1 LRRNAACFV
10 VFLGVAFLFLCANSS
25 AQKKVPPAHPLDLN
39 SATAEQ
45 LQQIPGIGP
54 ATAANIVK
62 FREKSG
68 AFKRVEDVLAIHGIS
83 KRVFAEIRP
92 YLVVKPPAPAPS
104 SLPAT
109 K

>member
-1 LRRNAACFV
+1 LRRNAAWFV

-45 LQQIPGIGP
+45 LQQIPGIGQ

-83 KRVFAEIRP
+83 KRVFTEIRP
-92 YLVVKPPAPAPS
+92 YLVVKPPAQAPS

>member
-1 LRRNAACFV
+1 MNWRRNAAWFV
-10 VFLGVAFLFLCANSS
+10 LHAAVASFFFCAANAAL
-25 AQKKVPPAHPLDLN
+25 AQKKIPPAEPLDLN
-39 SATAEQ
+39 SASAEQ

-54 ATAANIVK
+54 VMAQSIVK

-68 AFKRVEDVLAIHGIS
+68 PFQRVEDVLAIHGIS

-92 YLVVKPPAPAPS
+92 YLTVKPPGSTAP
-104 SLPAT
+104 

>member
-1 LRRNAACFV
+1 LLLQLA
-10 VFLGVAFLFLCANSS
+10 VASLFLCAANQAL
-25 AQKKVPPAHPLDLN
+25 AQKKVPPAQPLDLN

-54 ATAANIVK
+54 VMAQNIVK

-68 AFKRVEDVLAIHGIS
+68 PYKRVEDVLAIHGIS

-92 YLVVKPPAPAPS
+92 YLTVKPPAAPA
-104 SLPAT
+104 
-109 K
+109 KN

>member
-1 LRRNAACFV
+1 LILHLAVAS
-10 VFLGVAFLFLCANSS
+10 FLLCAASEAL

-68 AFKRVEDVLAIHGIS
+68 PFHRVEDVLVIHGIS
-83 KRVFAEIRP
+83 KRVFEEIRP
-92 YLVVKPPAPAPS
+92 YLTVTPSEPPA
-104 SLPAT
+104 
-109 K
+109 KNKN